1 MTYFKNI
8 CIIPAKLNSTRLKH
22 KNILKLGKKSLLE
35 NTIKKAI
42 NTKLF
47 DKIIINTESEK
58 IINKLK
64 IYKKIEIIKRPK
76 YLSKDPYTIS
86 DIVLFSLLKLK
97 QKGIYFKYSSVLLP
111 TSPFFLVDD
120 ILKAFKLFIK
130 KKPHCLISVS
140 KNNFPPYNAY
150 LIDKKMQ
157 LNFCFQKSKYKYKK
171 STECPDTFKSN
182 GGVMIINNK
191 IFLEYK
197 KVHLLKKIGY
207 ESKKWSFVDIDQLE
221 DYTLSKIIFDKYYKK
236 DNKNFYV

>member
-1 MTYFKNI
+1 M
-8 CIIPAKLNSTRLKH
+8 
-22 KNILKLGKKSLLE
+22 
-35 NTIKKAI
+35 
-42 NTKLF
+42 
-47 DKIIINTESEK
+47 
-58 IINKLK
+58 
-64 IYKKIEIIKRPK
+64 
-76 YLSKDPYTIS
+76 
-86 DIVLFSLLKLK
+86 
-97 QKGIYFKYSSVLLP
+97 
-111 TSPFFLVDD
+111 DD

-197 KVHLLKKIGY
+197 KVHLLKKLDMKVKNGALLIL
-207 ESKKWSFVDIDQLE
+207 INL
-221 DYTLSKIIFDKYYKK
+221 KIIR
-236 DNKNFYV
+236 